1 MDFKTALNN
10 YIKKLNCTSKELAIK
25 ANLSETVISRYRNG
39 LRTPGVNKDEIKN
52 LANAISAISYEKK
65 INLLT
70 GRLRIEFIDKD
81 TVQIEVDNKSIDF
94 LVETLLEMKN
104 DPNLHHLNFD
114 SDTQDIHVAL

>member
-52 LANAISAISYEKK
+52 LSIK
-65 INLLT
+65 IIYFTLSSKVIYPIFT
-70 GRLRIEFIDKD
+70 SFSI
-81 TVQIEVDNKSIDF
+81 KSSII
-94 LVETLLEMKN
+94 LV
-104 DPNLHHLNFD
+104 
-114 SDTQDIHVAL
+114 A

>member
-1 MDFKTALNN
+1 M
-10 YIKKLNCTSKELAIK
+10 
-25 ANLSETVISRYRNG
+25 
-39 LRTPGVNKDEIKN
+39 
-52 LANAISAISYEKK
+52 
-65 INLLT
+65 LT

-114 SDTQDIHVAL
+114 SDTLDIHVAL

>member
-1 MDFKTALNN
+1 M
-10 YIKKLNCTSKELAIK
+10 
-25 ANLSETVISRYRNG
+25 
-39 LRTPGVNKDEIKN
+39 
-52 LANAISAISYEKK
+52 
-65 INLLT
+65 LT

-94 LVETLLEMKN
+94 LVKTLLEMKN